1 MSLFIY
7 PEDFILT
14 PEKAKTGENVLTFI
28 FRPFIVT
35 TEKELNMNSK
45 QFNFMIGKI
54 NDGFVLRVT
63 CAYGRQLFV
72 DKKHVKF
79 IENDNGENFY
89 IGRDCIIPAGVGLV
103 MATTKELYSFN
114 AFKKEWIKCR

>member
-1 MSLFIY
+1 
-7 PEDFILT
+7 
-14 PEKAKTGENVLTFI
+14 
-28 FRPFIVT
+28 
-35 TEKELNMNSK
+35 MNSK